1 MLFQWHHG
9 GCCCS
14 RSLLQHHHHCCC
26 PLRQQQLL
34 VLAWCLLSCC
44 VLIKQLHT
52 FNAARHQHVVYAAAA
67 AAEKNASSSTVPATL
82 AIGGLLAFN
91 STNGRAAKA
100 ALELGVADVNA
111 DATLLPHTKLVLH
124 LGNTNCNAFQGAA
137 AGVFSVSTLFSDLI
151 SHGFYADDDYDD
163 GDVHLVLLS

>member
-1 MLFQWHHG
+1 
-9 GCCCS
+9 
-14 RSLLQHHHHCCC
+14 
-26 PLRQQQLL
+26 
-34 VLAWCLLSCC
+34 
-44 VLIKQLHT
+44 LIKQLHT

-67 AAEKNASSSTVPATL
+67 AEKNASSSTAPATL

-91 STNGRAAKA
+91 STIGRAAKA

-137 AGVFSVSTLFSDLI
+137 AGVFSVSTPFSDLI